1 MISCL
6 ESSATS
12 NLSIRSE
19 KRINF
24 FQNKEAPEG
33 SVFLSHPK
41 RNKWDSREKK
51 KKKKK
56 HSWKEAEGILKLR
69 WKESPR

>member
-51 KKKKK
+51 KKKEKTFL
-56 HSWKEAEGILKLR
+56 ERGR
-69 WKESPR
+69 GNP